1 MRFVLKTKLILTAA
15 AVLVVMGS
23 TAVAQTS
30 QAEIPER
37 WDTGVSEPLWFY
49 PETPGNQIEQVI
61 ARWETLGTELG
72 RLETGSQAGDYGNG
86 GETHGSLLRW
96 SPTKG
101 YVLLHVDKC
110 AASVMGFSYG
120 SVIATPTTLTL
131 IPEADFR
138 RDHGHGHN
146 KHKVLSNKFLFV
158 EWRSI
163 SYLVRDTDIT
173 DFLDSLAGL
182 GKYNDSAIWDI
193 GPAAYSKGGKETGT
207 ADDLPSVPP
216 GYEKFIKRPINLTIT
231 AIGPRIVRRF
241 RDQYNDEPQYESRTV
256 VTISGGL
263 LEGVK
268 PGMKFHVLDSQES
281 DQVVV
286 RMVGAQSSRGE
297 IIRFVEPKP
306 KTHFKQWPD
315 YDRYPQ
321 IKVGWNISTSIH
333 KSLDAYRAA
342 DEQASQ

>member
-1 MRFVLKTKLILTAA
+1 MRFVLKTKLILIALL
-15 AVLVVMGS
+15 VLLGP

-30 QAEIPER
+30 QTEIPER

-49 PETPGNQIEQVI
+49 PETPREQIKQLM
-61 ARWETLGTELG
+61 ARWDTLATEVG
-72 RLETGSQAGDYGNG
+72 RLETGSKAGNYGHG

-96 SPTKG
+96 SPTNG

-131 IPEADFR
+131 IPEVDFK
-138 RDHGHGHN
+138 RDHGHGHT
-146 KHKVLSNKFLFV
+146 KHNVVSNKFLFV

-163 SYLVRDTDIT
+163 SYLVRDRDMT

-207 ADDLPSVPP
+207 ADDLPAVPP
-216 GYEKFIKRPINLTIT
+216 GYERFIKRPINLTIT
-231 AIGPRIVRRF
+231 AVGPRIVRRS
-241 RDQYNDEPQYESRTV
+241 RDQYSDEPQYESRTS
-256 VTISGGL
+256 VTISGGR

-286 RMVGAQSSRGE
+286 HTVGAQSSRGA
-297 IIRFVEPKP
+297 IIRYVEPKP
-306 KTHFKQWPD
+306 ATHFKQWPD

-321 IKVGWNISTSIH
+321 VRVGWKISTSIH

-342 DEQASQ
+342 EEQASQ